1 MIVKDESHVIESTL
15 KNLCKYIKFSYY
27 VICDTGSSDSTQEII
42 KNFFKLKNIP
52 GEIHNDPW
60 QDFGTNRSLA
70 LSRAHMKSDYL
81 LVFDADDSIIGTF
94 VLPKV
99 LDKDSYM
106 LTFGNK
112 SMKYNR
118 MCLVKNNSKKLKW
131 KYHGVLHEYINS
143 EVQFTSGVISGNYYI
158 VSGKSGARNNDPNKY
173 LKDAK
178 ILETAYHKALQEKD
192 PLSNRYVYYCAN
204 SYFDAGDYEK
214 AIEWYLL
221 TLKSFGWSEERYNA
235 CLRLFELLNK
245 KNDFSAYY
253 YLVKSINYSNERVEC
268 IFELIKHYVCEKE
281 YSIAYNYYLLIQDY
295 YENRYS
301 VGKDDLSTKLFAR
314 TMDYSF
320 YLPYYLIILCENI
333 KKYDLGIKMYL
344 IIFEKRSIPGGSQ
357 STPGEWWINNLL
369 FNARFYVNKLNN
381 IPSIHNTKEKL
392 KDYVKFLDSS
402 KINYD
407 RKLLIPLG
415 IIEKSNIP
423 EKSNIQEK
431 NNIPEKSNIQSI
443 PSIPFRL
450 DPENTILIYTGFS
463 VDPWNISYT
472 KDKPVGGSE
481 RAIIELSKELSN
493 YYTIII
499 SGNLLE
505 EYYSESKNPIF
516 FVNMNN
522 LRILLENNT
531 FKAIIISR
539 FISFFEC
546 FKKFSCQRLIIMAHD
561 TYLLNN
567 LIGSNKPDTLIIEE
581 NINKIDSCVCLTE
594 YHKQLYSDRYPLLQN
609 KINIINNG
617 IVNNRAGENIKVK
630 NSFIYSSCAE
640 RGLERLLEL
649 WPEILLVLPDATLNI
664 CSYNHF
670 PTNDSEEIMNNTIKK
685 YSESIKHLG
694 KLNQSD
700 LYGLMKKTEYWLY
713 PCCFL
718 ETSCITGMELLMHEV
733 ICLYYPIGGL
743 SDTMKDY
750 GLQVNHSN
758 EISTLM
764 GLTDS
769 DKQNIRKRGLEY
781 ANDCSWKNRSIEWIQ
796 LIRDPSGIK

>member
-1 MIVKDESHVIESTL
+1 MIVKDEAHVIENTFR
-15 KNLCKYIKFSYY
+15 NLCKYITFSYY

-42 KNFFKLKNIP
+42 KNFFKSKNIP

-70 LSRAHMKSDYL
+70 LAKAHLKSDYL
-81 LVFDADDSIIGTF
+81 LIFDADDSIFGPF
-94 VLPKV
+94 VLPEV
-99 LDKDSYM
+99 LDRDAYM
-106 LTFGNK
+106 LTFGND
-112 SMKYNR
+112 SVKYNR
-118 MCLVKNNSKKLKW
+118 MCLVRNNSELLKW
-131 KYHGVLHEYINS
+131 KYIGVLHEYINS
-143 EVQFTSGVISGNYYI
+143 EVQFTSGVISGNYYV
-158 VSGKSGARNNDPNKY
+158 VSGKSGSRNKDPDKY

-178 ILETAYHKALQEKD
+178 ILEIEYHKAIQEKD
-192 PLSNRYVYYCAN
+192 QLSNRYVYYCAN
-204 SYFDAGDYEK
+204 SYCDAGDHEN
-214 AIEWYLL
+214 AIKWYLL

-235 CLRLFELLNK
+235 CLKLFELLNK
-245 KNDFSAYY
+245 KNDLSAYY

-268 IFELIKHYVCEKE
+268 IFELIKHYICQKE

-301 VGKDDLSTKLFAR
+301 TGMDDLSTKLFVR

-344 IIFEKRSIPGGSQ
+344 LIFEKKSI
-357 STPGEWWINNLL
+357 PGEWWINNLL
-369 FNARFYVNKLNN
+369 FNARFYIKNHSNKVF
-381 IPSIHNTKEKL
+381 IDKL
-392 KDYVKFLDSS
+392 KEYINFLDSS
-402 KINYD
+402 NIKYD
-407 RKLLIPLG
+407 RKLLLDLNIS
-415 IIEKSNIP
+415 EKGTNILNGTNIP
-423 EKSNIQEK
+423 EKSNIQ
-431 NNIPEKSNIQSI
+431 NI

-493 YYTIII
+493 YYNIII
-499 SGNLLE
+499 SGDLLE

-516 FVNMNN
+516 FVNSTWNMNN
-522 LRILLENNT
+522 LRILLENNN
-531 FKAIIISR
+531 FKTIIISR
-539 FISFFEC
+539 YISFFEC

-567 LIGSNKPDTLIIEE
+567 LIGSNKSDTLIIEE

-594 YHKQLYSDRYPLLQN
+594 YHKQLYSSRYPLLQN
-609 KINIINNG
+609 KITIINNG
-617 IVNNRAGENIKVK
+617 IVNNHAGENTKVK
-630 NSFIYSSCAE
+630 NSFIYSSCTE

-649 WPEILLVLPDATLNI
+649 WPEILAVLPDATLNI
-664 CSYNHF
+664 CSYNNF
-670 PTNDSEEIMNNTIKK
+670 PTNDSEEKIQNTIKK
-685 YSESIKHLG
+685 YPESIKHLG
-694 KLNQSD
+694 KLNQPD

-750 GLQVNHSN
+750 GLQVNHGT

-764 GLTDS
+764 GLSDS
-769 DKQNIRKRGLEY
+769 DKKNIQKRGLEY
-781 ANDCSWKNRSIEWIQ
+781 AKDCSWKNRSVEWIRVIQ
-796 LIRDPSGIK
+796 Y

>member
-1 MIVKDESHVIESTL
+1 MKSPKICLNMIVKDEAHVIESTL
-15 KNLCKYIKFSYY
+15 RNLSDYITFSYY

-42 KNFFKLKNIP
+42 KNFFKCKNIP
-52 GEIHNDPW
+52 GEIYNDTW

-70 LSRAHMKSDYL
+70 LLKAHMKSDYVL
-81 LVFDADDSIIGTF
+81 IFDADDSIVGTF
-94 VLPKV
+94 VLPEV
-99 LDKDSYM
+99 LDKDAYM
-106 LTFGNK
+106 LTFGNE
-112 SMKYNR
+112 SVKYNR
-118 MCLVKNNSKKLKW
+118 MCLVRNNSELLKW
-131 KYHGVLHEYINS
+131 KYVGVLHEYITA
-143 EVQFTSGVISGNYYI
+143 EVQFTSGVISGNYYV
-158 VSGKSGARNNDPNKY
+158 VSGKSGTRNNDPNKY

-178 ILETAYHKALQEKD
+178 ILEAAYHKAIQEKD

-204 SYFDAGDYEK
+204 SYFDAGESEK

-235 CLRLFELLNK
+235 CLKLFELFNK

-268 IFELIKHYVCEKE
+268 IFELIKHYICEKE

-301 VGKDDLSTKLFAR
+301 TGKDDLSTKLFVR

-344 IIFEKRSIPGGSQ
+344 LIFEKKTI
-357 STPGEWWINNLL
+357 PGEWWINNLL
-369 FNARFYVNKLNN
+369 FNARFYVNKIN
-381 IPSIHNTKEKL
+381 IPSIHIKEKL

-407 RKLLIPLG
+407 RKLLLDL
-415 IIEKSNIP
+415 SIP
-423 EKSNIQEK
+423 EKSNI
-431 NNIPEKSNIQSI
+431 PSI
-443 PSIPFRL
+443 PSNHFRL

-499 SGNLLE
+499 SGILIE

-522 LRILLENNT
+522 LRILLENNI
-531 FKAIIISR
+531 FKTIIISR
-539 FISFFEC
+539 YISFFEC
-546 FKKFSCQRLIIMAHD
+546 FKKFSCRKLIIMAHD

-567 LIGSNKPDTLIIEE
+567 LIGSNKSDTLIIEE

-594 YHKQLYSDRYPLLQN
+594 YHKQLYSSRYPLLKN
-609 KINIINNG
+609 KITIINNG

-649 WPEILLVLPDATLNI
+649 WSEILSVLPDATLNI

-670 PTNDSEEIMNNTIKK
+670 PTNDSEEKMNITIKK
-685 YSESIKHLG
+685 YSDSIKHLG
-694 KLNQSD
+694 KLNQFD
-700 LYGLMKKTEYWLY
+700 LYGLMKKSEFWLY

-750 GLQVNHSN
+750 GLQVNHGT

-764 GLTDS
+764 GLSES
-769 DKQNIRKRGLEY
+769 DKKNIQKRGLEY
-781 ANDCSWKNRSIEWIQ
+781 AKNCSWKNRSIEWIQ
-796 LIRDPSGIK
+796 LIREYY